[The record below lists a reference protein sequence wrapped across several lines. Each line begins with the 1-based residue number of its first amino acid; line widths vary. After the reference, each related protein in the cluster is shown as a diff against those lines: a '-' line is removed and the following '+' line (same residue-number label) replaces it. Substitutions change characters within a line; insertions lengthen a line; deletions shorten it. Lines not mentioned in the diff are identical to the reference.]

1 MLPRVTRRFLFP
13 VLAAVSVATWVPG
26 VPAGAQADAG
36 VIGTVAGSPS
46 PGASTSY
53 GYGGDGG
60 PATQAQLY
68 QPRAIAVDAAGMVF
82 VADGLNHRVR
92 RIDTAGVITTVAGN
106 GTAGFSGDGG
116 PATEAALNTPHG
128 VAVDGTGNLYIAD
141 SSNHRI
147 RRVDPSGVI
156 TTVAGT
162 GQPGATGQ
170 GGPATEAPIKH
181 PKALVADPA
190 GVLYFT
196 DTGNNRVCRIDLAA
210 GTITT
215 VAGRIQRGFEGDGGP
230 ALRAKLDTPSGLW
243 RAPDGS
249 LLIADSDNHRIRKVD
264 PAGNISTVA
273 GTGVAGSAGDG
284 GPASA
289 ATFND
294 PRAVIGD
301 AAGNL
306 YVGEELGHRVRRIDA
321 GGTVTTLAGTGSPGF
336 SGDGGPAS
344 AAQFDHVRGLAF
356 DPAGNLWV
364 ADVFN
369 NRLRMISGVTAPS
382 N

>member
-1 MLPRVTRRFLFP
+1 MSARVTRRLLVP
-13 VLAAVSVATWVPG
+13 VVAALTAVAWAPG
-26 VPAGAQADAG
+26 LPAGAATAAG
-36 VIGTVAGSPS
+36 MVGTVAGSPP

-68 QPRAIAVDAAGMVF
+68 QPRAMAVDAAGVVY

-92 RIDTAGVITTVAGN
+92 RIDTAGVITTVAGT
-106 GTAGFSGDGG
+106 GQPGFSGDGG
-116 PATEAALNTPHG
+116 PATEAALDTPHG
-128 VAVDGTGNLYIAD
+128 VAVDNAGNLYIAD
-141 SSNHRI
+141 SSNHRV

-162 GQPGATGQ
+162 GKPGATGQ
-170 GGPATEAPIKH
+170 GGPATEALIKH
-181 PKALVADPA
+181 PKALLVDPSGA
-190 GVLYFT
+190 LYFT
-196 DTGNNRVCRIDLAA
+196 DTGNNRVCRVDPAD
-210 GTITT
+210 GKITT

-243 RAPDGS
+243 QTADGS

-264 PAGNISTVA
+264 PAGNISTIA
-273 GTGVAGSAGDG
+273 GTGVAGSDGDG

-306 YVGEELGHRVRRIDA
+306 YVGEELGHRVRRIDPA
-321 GGTVTTLAGTGSPGF
+321 GTVTTLAGTGVAGF
-336 SGDGGPAS
+336 AGDGGPAT

-369 NRLRMISGVTAPS
+369 NRLRMISGVAAPAG
-382 N
+382 